1 MKKTVLFDV
10 GPKSAATV
18 LVMLLRTFA
27 FVFVCS
33 LATGCFGGAQPE
45 PPNLSEHDS
54 DSEVRGDAGAS
65 SADAGVPSA
74 ADDGG
79 VFDADAAVDSGAAVG
94 CPEDGGSHDTRG
106 DSGTAE
112 ACDPDGGH
120 AH

>member
-1 MKKTVLFDV
+1 MKKPLLFDV
-10 GPKSAATV
+10 GPKSAVTIFE
-18 LVMLLRTFA
+18 MLLRTFA
-27 FVFVCS
+27 FVFMCS

-45 PPNLSEHDS
+45 PPNVSENGPDS
-54 DSEVRGDAGAS
+54 DVRGDAGAS
-65 SADAGVPSA
+65 SADAGVSSA

-79 VFDADAAVDSGAAVG
+79 VFDADAAVG